1 MNVKNIK
8 IVLYHMY
15 NRINMVFSRF
25 FTFVFGAVCGVY
37 VAQNYNDV
45 PDVREC
51 GLYYW
56 RRFQEV
62 EAARRRSGG
71 SVEDGDRCDGA

>member
-1 MNVKNIK
+1 MIFCNI
-8 IVLYHMY
+8 
-15 NRINMVFSRF
+15 MVFSRF
-25 FTFVFGAVCGVY
+25 FTFVFGAVSGVY
-37 VAQNYNDV
+37 VAQNYKDV

-62 EAARRRSGG
+62 EAARRRNGEKNEVGG
-71 SVEDGDRCDGA
+71 GGAACGEDDGDRWDGV

>member
-1 MNVKNIK
+1 
-8 IVLYHMY
+8 
-15 NRINMVFSRF
+15 MVFSRF
-25 FTFVFGAVCGVY
+25 FTFVFGAVSGVY
-37 VAQNYNDV
+37 VAQNYKDV

-62 EAARRRSGG
+62 EAARRRKGSGEKNEVVG
-71 SVEDGDRCDGA
+71 GEDDGDRWDGV